1 MSRKLEIIQFTDK
14 SMKFFEKMEE
24 SLLGSDLVL
33 MLLSLSP
40 VKGTTMLQKQTF
52 LAWETIFKKQTTD
65 LGFFPYKFGAYSK
78 TIDDSL
84 KVLENSG
91 LITIKPAKGEGVR
104 YSITPSGKR
113 TISKKLKKMDISLD
127 ELKEKKLDWDEWTT
141 RGIMKYV
148 YRNYPEY
155 TTKTKVPSLKW

>member
-1 MSRKLEIIQFTDK
+1 MSIKLETIKFTEK
-14 SMKFFEKMEE
+14 SLKYFQRMDEY
-24 SLLGSDLVL
+24 LLGRDLLL

-52 LAWETIFKKQTTD
+52 LAWETLFKKQTTD

-78 TIDDSL
+78 TIDDSITVL
-84 KVLENSG
+84 KNSG
-91 LITIKPAKGEGVR
+91 LITVKPAKGEGVR
-104 YSITPSGKR
+104 YSITLSGKR
-113 TISKKLKKMDISLD
+113 TINRKLKKLEISID
-127 ELKEKKLDWDEWTT
+127 ELKNKKVDWDEWTT
-141 RGIMKYV
+141 RGIMKFV